1 MRMDSKHATKPD
13 RRRSL
18 NVSIQSSLIEEAKKL
33 NINLSR
39 GAEEGLR
46 HVVREEKKR
55 RWLEDNKEAVAA
67 LNDFVE
73 KNGVLIT
80 PIWMRDDVTF

>member
-1 MRMDSKHATKPD
+1 MRMKSTRATKPN
-13 RRRSL
+13 RKRSL
-18 NVSIQSSLIEEAKKL
+18 NVSVQASLIEEAKKL
-33 NINLSR
+33 NINLSQ

-55 RWLEDNKEAVAA
+55 RWLEENKEALVA

-73 KNGVLIT
+73 KHGVLIT
-80 PIWMRDDVTF
+80 PMWMRDDVTF